1 MHHACENTSCTVDG
15 CARTRQWH
23 WAAASIRSI
32 RPRRRCW
39 SDPSAEFFASYAGAQ
54 GRVLHWRSLHWLS
67 GARGS
72 CVGCAAATLLAWAA
86 EISAR
91 ARAGAGRRGGL
102 RRRVKRAAMGQ
113 NAPQQSK
120 PKKKEA
126 GIVSK
131 TLGYCII
138 VGAAGAKAP
147 QILQILRAGNA
158 AGLSLLM
165 PVMEVLGCV
174 FLCIH
179 LCSSVQPVPPI
190 KR

>member
-1 MHHACENTSCTVDG
+1 MHDACENTSCTVDG
-15 CARTRQWH
+15 CARTRHCH
-23 WAAASIRSI
+23 WAAPAASI